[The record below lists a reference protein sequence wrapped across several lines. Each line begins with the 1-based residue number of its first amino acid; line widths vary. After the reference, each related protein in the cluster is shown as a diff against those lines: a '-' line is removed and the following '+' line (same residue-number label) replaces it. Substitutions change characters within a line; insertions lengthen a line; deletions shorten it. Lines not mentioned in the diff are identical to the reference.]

1 MIEMLKND
9 CFNRFDCDDIVDLME
24 LVNFVFEIREGRYI
38 VTN

>member
-9 CFNRFDCDDIVDLME
+9 CFNRFDSVGIVDLME
-24 LVNFVFEIREGRYI
+24 LVNFVIEIREGRCI